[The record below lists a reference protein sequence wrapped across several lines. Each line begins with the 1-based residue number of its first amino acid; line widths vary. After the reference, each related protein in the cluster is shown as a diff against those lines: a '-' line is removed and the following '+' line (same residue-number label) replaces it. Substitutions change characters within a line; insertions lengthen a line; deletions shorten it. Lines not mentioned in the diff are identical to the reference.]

1 MRSYS
6 GDAKSER
13 LHAYNGRVLKL
24 ETNWTQWSERGQ
36 KKNEDEK
43 GIQGSSV
50 EEVKVSP
57 SLKGWGGLQ

>member
-1 MRSYS
+1 MITME
-6 GDAKSER
+6 G
-13 LHAYNGRVLKL
+13 VLKL

-57 SLKGWGGLQ
+57 SRKGWGGLQ

>member
-1 MRSYS
+1 MPRVRDYMITME
-6 GDAKSER
+6 G
-13 LHAYNGRVLKL
+13 VLKL

-57 SLKGWGGLQ
+57 SRKGWGGLQ